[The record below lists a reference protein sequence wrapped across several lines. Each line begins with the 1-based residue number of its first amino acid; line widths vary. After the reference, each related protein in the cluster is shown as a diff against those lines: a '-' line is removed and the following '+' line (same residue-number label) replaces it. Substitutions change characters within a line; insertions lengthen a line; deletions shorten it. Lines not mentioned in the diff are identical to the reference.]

1 MMAGRP
7 IIRIVVNLAAIWFIV
22 QAAAAA
28 ECGTPAAIG
37 DGWQVATQESAGL
50 DPGRL
55 CELQVKLAA
64 TPEDSIHGVV
74 VVRGGRL
81 VFESYLT
88 GPDQRWGRD
97 LGSTPHG
104 PDVKHD
110 VRSISKSVTSLLV
123 GIALD
128 RKLIASVDEPA
139 FGYFPEHAALR
150 SPEKDR
156 ILLRQLL
163 AMSSGIAWDESRPY
177 SDPKNSEIQ
186 MIRAPDPY
194 RYVLEQPLASAPD
207 KVWNYSGGST
217 QLLAGIVQKAAA
229 CHSRTSPVR
238 YCSSRWASP
247 PSNGSACPTARRPP
261 RRACAC
267 DRATWPSSASSC
279 WTTANGTGGRLCPPN
294 GCASSAL
301 PRLSSSYGYQW
312 WTGLSVVGE
321 QVIERVE
328 AEGLGGQRIFI
339 VPTADLVVVVTAG
352 LYVNRGIDNQGEITN
367 GILDD
372 SMILAPVP
380 HCSHTTKTT
389 VVRPC
394 PLPWQS
400 IW

>member
-37 DGWQVATQESAGL
+37 DGWQVATQEFAGL

-64 TPEDSIHGVV
+64 TPEYNIHGVV

-110 VRSISKSVTSLLV
+110 VRSVSKSVTSLLV

-217 QLLAGIVQKAAA
+217 QLLAGIVQKAAGVPFEDFA
-229 CHSRTSPVR
+229 REALLEPLGITAFEWVR
-238 YCSSRWASP
+238 M
-247 PSNGSACPTARRPP
+247 
-261 RRACAC
+261 
-267 DRATWPSSASSC
+267 
-279 WTTANGTGGRLCPPN
+279 PN
-294 GCASSAL
+294 GETAAASGLRLRPRDMAKLGQLMLDDGKWDGRQIVSAEWVRELAL

-328 AEGLGGQRIFI
+328 AKGLGGQRIFI

-372 SMILAPVP
+372 HVLPS
-380 HCSHTTKTT
+380 
-389 VVRPC
+389 VRDLGATASP
-394 PLPWQS
+394 
-400 IW
+400 